1 MKSFNDFIIEAL
13 TIPSDFKLTLDSLNL
28 KDKNKFDSA
37 MVTLHNAVDQGSIR
51 KVELDTLKSVLNGAC
66 SATWEKHYV
75 DVYLNQTHEQRDASP
90 MSKDEEDLY
99 YKDKGFRNMPLIVKK
114 YAKLAHKSSLIS
126 MAVQIA
132 TEYALFKDIMDHLKT
147 NTTAGRA
154 PSLNIKPINPNQ
166 VRGTCGWCLRNIAI
180 EKTGL
185 MSHHGFTRPGVGYQT
200 QSCNGVSYKNL
211 EVSLDGLQARIKA
224 TEQEKEKLEYRLKEL
239 PKLVTLNI
247 RKTGSKDII
256 AIGKEDPNW
265 AKAHYTTKI
274 NLESE
279 IRSIT
284 KELEDLKKVLQ
295 KWQS

>member
-1 MKSFNDFIIEAL
+1 MKSFNEFIIEAL

-37 MVTLHNAVDQGSIR
+37 MVTLHDAVKQGSIR
-51 KVELDTLKSVLNGAC
+51 KVELDTLKSLLNGAC

-75 DVYLNQTHEQRDASP
+75 NAYLKQTHEQRAASP

-99 YKDKGFRNMPLIVKK
+99 YKDKGFRNMPMIVKK

-132 TEYALFKDIMDHLKT
+132 TEYAPFKDIMDHLKT
-147 NTTAGRA
+147 NTTSGRA
-154 PSLNIKPINPNQ
+154 PSLNIKPVNPNQ
-166 VRGTCGWCLRNIAI
+166 VRGTCGWCLRDIAV

-224 TEQEKEKLEYRLKEL
+224 TEQEKQKLESQLKEL
-239 PKLVTLNI
+239 PKAITLNI

-256 AIGKEDPNW
+256 TIGKEDPNW
-265 AKAHYTTKI
+265 AKAHYTTGI
-274 NLESE
+274 NLESD

-295 KWQS
+295 KWQK

>member
-1 MKSFNDFIIEAL
+1 MKSFNEFIIEAL
-13 TIPSDFKLTLDSLNL
+13 TIPSDFKLTLDSLNP
-28 KDKNKFDSA
+28 KDKNKFDYA
-37 MVTLHNAVDQGSIR
+37 MITLHNAVNQGSIR

-75 DVYLNQTHEQRDASP
+75 DAYLNQTHEQRAASP
-90 MSKDEEDLY
+90 MAKDEEDLY
-99 YKDKGFRNMPLIVKK
+99 YKDKGFRNMPMIIKK

-132 TEYALFKDIMDHLKT
+132 TEYAPFKDIMDHLKT
-147 NTTAGRA
+147 NATSGRA
-154 PSLNIKPINPNQ
+154 PSLNIKPVNPNQ
-166 VRGTCGWCLRNIAI
+166 VRGTCGWCLRDIAV

-200 QSCNGVSYKNL
+200 QSCNGVNYKNL
-211 EVSLDGLQARIKA
+211 EVSLDGLHARIIA
-224 TEQEKEKLEYRLKEL
+224 TEQEKKKLESRLKDL
-239 PKLVTLNI
+239 PNALTLNI

-256 AIGKEDPNW
+256 AIGKDDPNW
-265 AKAHYTTKI
+265 DNAHYITKI

-284 KELEDLKKVLQ
+284 KELEGLKKVLQ
-295 KWQS
+295 NWQK